1 MPDHAFA
8 QVFDGPGQPLR
19 YERLP
24 LPARLQEG
32 EALLAVDLATICG
45 SDLHTTGGR
54 RRQPTPAVLGHEGVG
69 RVVASERAGLGEGER
84 VSWSIAD
91 SCGQCR
97 FCRGH
102 GLPEKCLRLFKYGH
116 ADLDDGCG
124 LNGAYAT
131 HLLLRP
137 GTRAV
142 PVPEG
147 LPDAVA
153 ATANCALATAVNAVE
168 QLPEGAATAL
178 VQGAGLLGVY
188 ACALLDERGVRVL
201 CCDPLPARRDLAER
215 FGAVGLDPA
224 SDPGERRER
233 VLEAAPDGVD
243 GVLEMSGETPAVAE
257 GLDLVRTGGTYVLA
271 GMVHPDSD
279 LAGITGERIVFKCLT
294 LRGVHNYSP
303 RHLEAGIEF
312 LGRTAG
318 RYPFEAFVG
327 PTLPLRQLEEGLA
340 LSRQRRWLR
349 VAVAPGLEG
358 P

>member
-1 MPDHAFA
+1 MTGHAFA
-8 QVFDGPGQPLR
+8 QVFDAPGRPLR
-19 YERLP
+19 YERIP
-24 LPARLQEG
+24 LPSSLEEG
-32 EALLAVDLATICG
+32 EALLTVDLATICG

-69 RVVASERAGLGEGER
+69 RVAASEREGLEVGER

-91 SCGQCR
+91 SCGECR

-102 GLPEKCLRLFKYGH
+102 QLPEKCLHLFKYGH

-137 GTRAV
+137 GTAAV

-147 LPDAVA
+147 IPDALA
-153 ATANCALATAVNAVE
+153 STANCALSTAVNCVE
-168 QLPEGAATAL
+168 QVPEGTASAL
-178 VQGAGLLGVY
+178 VQGAGLLGIY
-188 ACALLDERGVRVL
+188 ACALLHERGLRVF
-201 CCDPLPARRDLAER
+201 CSDPLPARRDLAAR

-224 SDPGERRER
+224 LDPGQRRER

-243 GVLEMSGETPAVAE
+243 AVLEMSGETPAVAA
-257 GLDLVRTGGTYVLA
+257 GMDLVRTGGTYVLA

-294 LRGVHNYSP
+294 IRGVHNYSP
-303 RHLEAGIEF
+303 RHLRQGIEF

-318 RYPFEAFVG
+318 RYPFEDLLG
-327 PTLPLRQLEEGLA
+327 PTLPLRDLEEGLA

-358 P
+358 

>member
-1 MPDHAFA
+1 MTDHALA
-8 QVFDGPGQPLR
+8 QIFDGPGQPLR
-19 YERLP
+19 YERISLP
-24 LPARLQEG
+24 PRLRPG

-54 RRQPTPAVLGHEGVG
+54 RQQPTPAVLGHEGVG
-69 RVVASERAGLGEGER
+69 RVAASERDGLRAGER

-102 GLPEKCLRLFKYGH
+102 HLPEKCLHLFKYGH

-137 GTRAV
+137 GTAAV
-142 PVPEG
+142 PVPGEI
-147 LPDAVA
+147 PDAVA
-153 ATANCALATAVNAVE
+153 ATANCALSTAVNSVE
-168 QLPEGAATAL
+168 QVPEGSASAL
-178 VQGAGLLGVY
+178 VQGAGLLGIY
-188 ACALLDERGVRVL
+188 ACALLRERGLRVL
-201 CCDPLPARRDLAER
+201 CSDPLPERRDLAGR

-224 SDPGERRER
+224 ADPEERRER
-233 VLEAAPDGVD
+233 VLELAPDGVD
-243 GVLEMSGETPAVAE
+243 AVLEMSGETPAVAA
-257 GLDLVRTGGTYVLA
+257 GLDLVRTGGTYVLV

-294 LRGVHNYSP
+294 IRGVHNYSP
-303 RHLEAGIEF
+303 RHLQEGVDF
-312 LGRTAG
+312 LRRTAG
-318 RYPFEAFVG
+318 RYPFEDLLG
-327 PTLPLRQLEEGLA
+327 PTLPLRELEEGLA

-349 VAVAPGLEG
+349 VAVAPGMEG
-358 P
+358 G

>member
-1 MPDHAFA
+1 MTDHAFA
-8 QVFDGPGQPLR
+8 QVFAGPGQPLR
-19 YERLP
+19 YERIP
-24 LPARLQEG
+24 LPRQLQPG

-69 RVVASERAGLGEGER
+69 RVAASERDGLEAGER

-97 FCRGH
+97 FCLGH
-102 GLPEKCLRLFKYGH
+102 RLPEKCLHLFKYGH

-137 GTRAV
+137 GTGTV
-142 PVPEG
+142 PVPDEI
-147 LPDAVA
+147 PDGVA
-153 ATANCALATAVNAVE
+153 ATANCALATAVNVVE
-168 QLPEGAATAL
+168 QVPEGAASAL

-188 ACALLDERGVRVL
+188 ACALLRERGLRVL
-201 CCDPLPARRDLAER
+201 CSDPLPERRELAGR

-224 SDPGERRER
+224 ADPEQRRER
-233 VLEAAPDGVD
+233 VLELAPDGVD
-243 GVLEMSGETPAVAE
+243 AVLEMSGETPAVAA
-257 GLDLVRTGGTYVLA
+257 GMDLVRTGGTYVLA

-294 LRGVHNYSP
+294 IRGVHNYSP
-303 RHLEAGIEF
+303 RHLGEGIEF
-312 LGRTAG
+312 LRRTAG
-318 RYPFEAFVG
+318 RYPFEDLLG
-327 PTLPLRQLEEGLA
+327 PTLPLRDLEEGLA

-358 P
+358 